1 MFVPREL
8 LMDIRRHGQV
18 DVSFFVVPIECNS
31 TIKRPTN
38 ILNDFVV
45 LFEGVEQMLEVFVA
59 NILNT
64 KVIDREVEPHG
75 SFDMFEKAGSVRLFE
90 VTVWCQ
96 ARF

>member
-8 LMDIRRHGQV
+8 LLDIRRHGQV

-45 LFEGVEQMLEVFVA
+45 LF
-59 NILNT
+59 
-64 KVIDREVEPHG
+64 
-75 SFDMFEKAGSVRLFE
+75 
-90 VTVWCQ
+90 
-96 ARF
+96 